1 MSPKDK
7 KFFTGF
13 IIACIICIILV
24 KVIFL
29 RGTSRTSASESI
41 IEDYTGFTAVS
52 IFHYENKDNDKVCAF
67 KYTGEDGKDG
77 IGIAV
82 LKNNMRGSYT
92 VEEVS
97 SSDGADEIAIPHT
110 VVNDTDC
117 AVIAADE
124 DSKARYAETK
134 VIYIDTGKENT
145 LRTSVEPGRIAFIA
159 YAENTQVEGSHTVTI
174 LDGDKN
180 EISSI
185 GMQE

>member
-67 KYTGEDGKDG
+67 KYTDEDGKDG

-134 VIYIDTGKENT
+134 IIYIDTGKENT
-145 LRTSVEPGRIAFIA
+145 LRTSVEPGRIG
-159 YAENTQVEGSHTVTI
+159 N
-174 LDGDKN
+174 
-180 EISSI
+180 
-185 GMQE
+185 